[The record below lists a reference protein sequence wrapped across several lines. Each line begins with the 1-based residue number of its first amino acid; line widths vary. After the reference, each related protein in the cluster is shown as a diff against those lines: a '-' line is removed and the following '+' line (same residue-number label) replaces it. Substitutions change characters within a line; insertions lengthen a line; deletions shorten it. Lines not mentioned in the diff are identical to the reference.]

1 MTITLNI
8 QNKQLF
14 NKIVRL
20 LSCFKNDGLKITTQN
35 SDTPLTKKEE
45 ENPFADFTE
54 MWEKREISQ
63 VSIREEAW
71 I

>member
-35 SDTPLTKKEE
+35 SDTLL
-45 ENPFADFTE
+45 
-54 MWEKREISQ
+54 RESVVRINDES
-63 VSIREEAW
+63 
-71 I
+71 